1 MQTRSSARRDTAGER
16 RKAVAL
22 RTRNTRCSSSA
33 QPQITTAPKI
43 NTPRG
48 KKCRKGEPSNAQA
61 QCARTPE
68 RRHPG
73 ENQPIST
80 KKIPAKAPLA
90 KDPTEDQRQKKCGDE
105 QSPMKEC
112 KGKTRIAHQIH
123 SRSREEAQSN
133 RTPAKDPVTRE
144 LMAVE
149 ICSAPQMNGVE
160 QKNGE
165 GKEDMDEETCTA
177 NALNASGR
185 SCLKRRRPT
194 RILRNLRSASVWE
207 IQR

>member
-1 MQTRSSARRDTAGER
+1 MH
-16 RKAVAL
+16 K
-22 RTRNTRCSSSA
+22 
-33 QPQITTAPKI
+33 P
-43 NTPRG
+43 
-48 KKCRKGEPSNAQA
+48 NAQERGA
-61 QCARTPE
+61 GVQTPGRKPTE
-68 RRHPG
+68 KV
-73 ENQPIST
+73 ST
-80 KKIPAKAPLA
+80 KEIPAKAPLA

-105 QSPMKEC
+105 QSPMKES
-112 KGKTRIAHQIH
+112 KGKTRITHQIH

-149 ICSAPQMNGVE
+149 IRSAPQMNGVE

-185 SCLKRRRPT
+185 SCLKKAHENSTELEVSECMGNPKIEEVEGKIKRG
-194 RILRNLRSASVWE
+194 L
-207 IQR
+207 